1 MDILNF
7 ISWIAS
13 KRRVVTSVPDDS
25 LIPVGI
31 RTPQRDDK
39 YTTVAIKKT
48 DLISSNIPTLQQV
61 VNASS
66 SISNFGGLG
75 QASITSV
82 NFTTNRALY
91 LNNDNYP
98 TILLVDNLNS
108 ANTLQIDLDTLT
120 LDGVPYTWSSIVS
133 GSLGPIGPQ
142 GIQGIQG
149 LVGPTGPQ
157 GVAGPVGAAGLTFV
171 GAFNNTL
178 GYSVDDVVFFSG
190 SSYVALA
197 NIPAPIF
204 PAVLPN
210 PNVDTVNWN
219 FLAIQGL
226 TGPQGPQGIPGP
238 AAFTRYVGEPYQG
251 GIIVDVWKDNLGV
264 EHGLIMSYV
273 NLAVKVWSNVN
284 IAGATSVSNGLA
296 NSNAIVAQAGHTTSM
311 ALDCLNYTNINYGT
325 GIYSDWYLPAV
336 GEMMSLIKNRV
347 IIDDAIVSLG
357 ATAISSLQYWTS
369 TGTSSTAALM
379 GSQATLQIGA
389 INKNNAQPGRPFRKF

>member
-7 ISWIAS
+7 ISWI
-13 KRRVVTSVPDDS
+13 KGGRQVTSVDPART
-25 LIPVGI
+25 LLPVGLKDG
-31 RTPQRDDK
+31 RRDDD
-39 YTTVAIKKT
+39 YLTGAITVQDFI
-48 DLISSNIPTLQQV
+48 NQV
-61 VNASS
+61 GAA
-66 SISNFGGLG
+66 G
-75 QASITSV
+75 
-82 NFTTNRALY
+82 
-91 LNNDNYP
+91 P
-98 TILLVDNLNS
+98 
-108 ANTLQIDLDTLT
+108 
-120 LDGVPYTWSSIVS
+120 P
-133 GSLGPIGPQ
+133 GPIGPQ

-149 LVGPTGPQ
+149 LVGPTGAQ

-178 GYSVDDVVFFSG
+178 GYLEDDVVFFGG

-273 NLAVKVWSNVN
+273 NLSTNVWSNVN
-284 IAGATSVSNGLA
+284 VGGVLSASNGLA
-296 NSNAIVAQAGHTTSM
+296 NSNTIVGQAGHTTSM

-325 GIYSDWYLPAV
+325 GVYSDWYLPAI
-336 GEMMSLIKNRV
+336 GEMMCVVKNRV
-347 IIDDAIVSLG
+347 AIDDAITALG
-357 ATAISSLQYWTS
+357 ATGLLQAQYWTS
-369 TGTSSTAALM
+369 TAVGITTAM
-379 GSQATLQIGA
+379 MSSQATLVIGSLA
-389 INKNNAQPGRPFRKF
+389 KNNAQPGRPFRKF

>member
-7 ISWIAS
+7 ISWIKG
-13 KRRVVTSVPDDS
+13 KRQVTTVDPAKT
-25 LIPVGI
+25 LIPLGLKDG
-31 RTPQRDDK
+31 RRDDE
-39 YTTVAIKKT
+39 YLAGAISVQDFVAQYGT
-48 DLISSNIPTLQQV
+48 GPQGPPGTP
-61 VNASS
+61 
-66 SISNFGGLG
+66 G
-75 QASITSV
+75 
-82 NFTTNRALY
+82 
-91 LNNDNYP
+91 
-98 TILLVDNLNS
+98 
-108 ANTLQIDLDTLT
+108 AN
-120 LDGVPYTWSSIVS
+120 GAP
-133 GSLGPIGPQ
+133 GPIGSQ

-149 LVGPTGPQ
+149 LVGPTGAQ

-238 AAFTRYVGEPYQG
+238 ASFTRYVGEPYQG

-273 NLAVKVWSNVN
+273 NLAAKVWSNVN
-284 IAGATSVSNGLA
+284 VGGALSASNGLA

-325 GIYSDWYLPAV
+325 GIYSDWYLPSI
-336 GEMMSLIKNRV
+336 GEMMCVIKNRV
-347 IIDDAIVSLG
+347 IIDDAITALG
-357 ATAISSLQYWTS
+357 ATNLTQLQYWTS
-369 TGTSSTAALM
+369 TAVGTTTAM
-379 GSQATLQIGA
+379 MTSQASLVIGS

>member
-171 GAFNNTL
+171 GVFDNTL
-178 GYSVDDVVFFSG
+178 GYLEDDVVFFGG